1 MLHAPDMQEQ
11 WKRWDHSENR
21 NAGHHDPTK
30 LLSNHA
36 LRNRKTHATAIS
48 VAEEAMGQKPS
59 YLLLL
64 VDLLAIAMLCA
75 GPGHALR
82 QLNDANGGGLELSLG
97 SKAAMAGAKTEP
109 LDPSLSD
116 DYEVCAVMGYG
127 DGCFVDGGG
136 RMAVALRWGCALL
149 SGAGCGSCRRARGW
163 VAGALWTLMF

>member
-1 MLHAPDMQEQ
+1 
-11 WKRWDHSENR
+11 
-21 NAGHHDPTK
+21 
-30 LLSNHA
+30 
-36 LRNRKTHATAIS
+36 
-48 VAEEAMGQKPS
+48 MGQKSS

-64 VDLLAIAMLCA
+64 VGLLAIAMLCA

-97 SKAAMAGAKTEP
+97 SKAATAGAKTEP

-127 DGCFVDGGG
+127 DGCCVARVMGSGDGCFVAGGG

>member
-1 MLHAPDMQEQ
+1 
-11 WKRWDHSENR
+11 
-21 NAGHHDPTK
+21 
-30 LLSNHA
+30 
-36 LRNRKTHATAIS
+36 
-48 VAEEAMGQKPS
+48 MGQKPS

-64 VDLLAIAMLCA
+64 VGLLAIAMLCA

-82 QLNDANGGGLELSLG
+82 QLNDANGGGLEFSLG
-97 SKAAMAGAKTEP
+97 SKAATAGAKTEP

-127 DGCFVDGGG
+127 GGCFVAGGG